1 MTITAKSVAAAYL
14 AACLAELDAPKPGN
28 VHRYAA
34 GHRMQLADFLRSAEA
49 SANAIAQDGARV
61 GARIRA
67 AVAATQVAVGANTN
81 LGIVLFCAPLAA
93 AAQAPDRDL
102 RGALAQVLAGLDTTD
117 AVDAFWAIA
126 AANPGGLGRA
136 ALHDVNAPPTTTL
149 RVAMAEAADRDRI
162 ARQYVSGF
170 EDVFG
175 LGLSTLETA
184 RNRYGEPRWA
194 TLAVYLEFLAAFPD
208 THVARKFDARTAET
222 VRAEAVAVRARFD
235 ASANPAA
242 MLDELLAFDASLK
255 ARDIN
260 PGTSADLTVATLFA
274 ESLSQLRLERLS
286 ARTSC
291 SPAAT
296 MIDLPARGKP
306 RELSG

>member
-34 GHRMQLADFLRSAEA
+34 GHRMQLADFLRSADA
-49 SANAIAQDGARV
+49 SANAIAQDGTRV
-61 GARIRA
+61 GAGIRA

-81 LGIVLFCAPLAA
+81 LGIVLLCAPLAT

-102 RGALAQVLAGLDTTD
+102 RVALAQVLAGLDATD
-117 AVDAFWAIA
+117 AADAFWAIA

-175 LGLSTLETA
+175 LGLSTLAMA
-184 RNRYGEPRWA
+184 RKRYDEPRWA
-194 TLAVYLEFLAAFPD
+194 TLAVYLAFLAAFPD
-208 THVARKFDARTAET
+208 THVARKFDARTAEI
-222 VRAEAVAVRARFD
+222 VRIEAVAARARFD

-242 MLDELLAFDASLK
+242 MLDDLLAFDASLK

-274 ESLSQLRLERLS
+274 ESLSQLRLERL
-286 ARTSC
+286 ALQ
-291 SPAAT
+291 PQQ
-296 MIDLPARGKP
+296 
-306 RELSG
+306 